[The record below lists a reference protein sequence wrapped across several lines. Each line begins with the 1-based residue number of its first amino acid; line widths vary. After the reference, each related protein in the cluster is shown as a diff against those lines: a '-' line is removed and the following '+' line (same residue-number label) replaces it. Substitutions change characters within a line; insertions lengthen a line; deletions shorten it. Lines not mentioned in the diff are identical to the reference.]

1 MLRDVKYRMRT
12 GCCFF
17 YGLSKTG
24 FCILGMVWFLVGV
37 WGGFCLVLGSSLANI
52 LDTDQEKEIPL
63 VYQTDKC
70 LC

>member
-24 FCILGMVWFLVGV
+24 FRILGMVWFWVGV
-37 WGGFCLVLGSSLANI
+37 WRGGGRCLVLGSSLANI
-52 LDTDQEKEIPL
+52 LDTD
-63 VYQTDKC
+63 
-70 LC
+70 